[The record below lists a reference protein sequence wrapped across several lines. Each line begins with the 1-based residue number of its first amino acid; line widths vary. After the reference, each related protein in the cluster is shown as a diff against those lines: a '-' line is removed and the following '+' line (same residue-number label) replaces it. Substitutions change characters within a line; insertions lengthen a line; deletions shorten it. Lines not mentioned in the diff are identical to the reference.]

1 MRTGNECLVAVS
13 YDVILDEGASY
24 YQITP
29 PGFIG
34 TPNGKSV
41 ELVVNDFRGRSG
53 FGDEFKGK
61 TVDGTDGIEGMRL
74 HEAFLAEDVIAVGDD
89 W

>member
-1 MRTGNECLVAVS
+1 M
-13 YDVILDEGASY
+13 ILDQGASY
-24 YQITP
+24 HQITS

-34 TPNGKSV
+34 TANGKSI
-41 ELVVNDFRGRSG
+41 ELVMDDFRSGSG
-53 FGDEFKGK
+53 FGDEFKRK
-61 TVDGTDGIEGMRL
+61 AVDGTDGIKGVRL

>member
-13 YDVILDEGASY
+13 YDVILDQGTSY

-29 PGFIG
+29 PGFVG
-34 TPNGKSV
+34 APNRKRV
-41 ELVVNDFRGRSG
+41 ELVVNNFRSGSG
-53 FGDEFKGK
+53 FGDEFKRK
-61 TVDGTDGIEGMRL
+61 PVDWTDGIKGVRL
-74 HEAFLAEDVIAVGDD
+74 HETFLAENVIAVGDD